1 MLKYAVIDVETGGLD
16 PHRHPLIEVAY
27 VLEDGAEEAFSL
39 PFDVA
44 LCSPEAMAVN
54 GWGKREFAP
63 EVTHYQAMDILRRD
77 FRDRLLVASPVHF
90 DIGFLEAWWNRNTA
104 RRTPWNHRAM
114 VDLKSYACGV
124 LGVMEPLKNSAIS
137 DILGIKDTSDHSA
150 LADARWTAEM
160 FRALL
165 DFHS

>member
-16 PHRHPLIEVAY
+16 PYRHPLIEVAY
-27 VLEDGAEEAFSL
+27 ILEDGTEVAFSL
-39 PFDVA
+39 PFDPVI
-44 LCSPEAMAVN
+44 CSPEAMAVN
-54 GWGKREFAP
+54 GWGKREFAM
-63 EVTHYQAMDILRRD
+63 ELSHSEAMGLLQAD
-77 FRDRLLVASPVHF
+77 FRDRLLIASPVHF
-90 DIGFLEAWWNRNTA
+90 DIGFIEAWWKRHTN